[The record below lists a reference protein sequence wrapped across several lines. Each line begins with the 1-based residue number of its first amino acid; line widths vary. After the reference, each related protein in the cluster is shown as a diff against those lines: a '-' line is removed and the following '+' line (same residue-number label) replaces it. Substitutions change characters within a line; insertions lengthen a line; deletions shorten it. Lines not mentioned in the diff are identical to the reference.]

1 MNPRVSVLLAVY
13 NGEKYIKEAVESI
26 LNQSFKDF
34 EFIIVDDGSTD
45 STAKILNEYKDH
57 RIVRLVNE
65 KNMGLVGSLNKG
77 LHMAKGEFI
86 ARMDA
91 DDVSKKNRLEK
102 QITFLDENPT
112 VGVLGTYMEQVDENG
127 KILSV
132 FRPPLEHRAIL
143 LAMLRTTA
151 IAHAT
156 VMMRK
161 KVVLVNGGYDANF
174 PHVEDTELWS
184 RLILKT
190 NFANLPEPLY
200 VRRIHQ
206 GSIMDKYSGLQDAKS
221 DEIRNRLLRSVID
234 DKILRE
240 DEIKTILNL
249 RKKDNSIVNKL
260 IQKLKNLLPAPWRHK
275 LRSYLS
281 F

>member
-1 MNPRVSVLLAVY
+1 
-13 NGEKYIKEAVESI
+13 VESI